1 MTNYESLDDEKK
13 LDLKNQVIKNATSL
27 GGKNHFLSLIESLRV
42 SHPHPLMSKAASFS
56 FDKGIIKWKKIIFKE
71 KVDLLIRLTRDN
83 DRDGNLMP
91 KDGDRNY
98 KTIINLLRTIGP
110 MEFEIRP
117 KNSKDGDGF
126 VLRPIDIV
134 DDNTCHIN
142 FMFEVLFFLPIQL
155 VKKIFNG
162 PRILNNKK

>member
-13 LDLKNQVIKNATSL
+13 LDLKNQIIKNATSL

-71 KVDLLIRLTRDN
+71 KVDLLIRLSRDN

-134 DDNTCHIN
+134 DENTCHIN
-142 FMFEVLFFLPIQL
+142 FMFEVLIFLPIQ
-155 VKKIFNG
+155 
-162 PRILNNKK
+162 

>member
-13 LDLKNQVIKNATSL
+13 LDLKNQIIKNATSL

-71 KVDLLIRLTRDN
+71 KVDLLIRLSRDN

-134 DDNTCHIN
+134 DENTCHIN

>member
-71 KVDLLIRLTRDN
+71 KVDLLIRLSRDN

>member
-1 MTNYESLDDEKK
+1 MTNYELLDDEKK

>member
-71 KVDLLIRLTRDN
+71 KVDLLIRLSRDN
-83 DRDGNLMP
+83 DRNGNLMP
-91 KDGDRNY
+91 KDGERNY

>member
-13 LDLKNQVIKNATSL
+13 LDLKNQIIKNATSL

-42 SHPHPLMSKAASFS
+42 SHPHPLMSKDASFS

-71 KVDLLIRLTRDN
+71 KVDLLIRLSRDN
-83 DRDGNLMP
+83 DRNGNLMP
-91 KDGDRNY
+91 KDGERNY

-142 FMFEVLFFLPIQL
+142 FMFEVLFILPIQL

>member
-13 LDLKNQVIKNATSL
+13 LDLKNQIIKNATSL

-71 KVDLLIRLTRDN
+71 KVDLLIRLSRDN
-83 DRDGNLMP
+83 DRNGNLMP
-91 KDGDRNY
+91 KNGERNY

-126 VLRPIDIV
+126 LLRPIDIV
-134 DDNTCHIN
+134 DDNTCQIN
-142 FMFEVLFFLPIQL
+142 FMFEVLFILPIQL

>member
-13 LDLKNQVIKNATSL
+13 LDLKNKVIKNATSL

-71 KVDLLIRLTRDN
+71 KVDLLIRLSRDN

-134 DDNTCHIN
+134 DENTCHIN

>member
-13 LDLKNQVIKNATSL
+13 LDLKNKVIKNATSL

-71 KVDLLIRLTRDN
+71 KVDLLIRLSRDN

-91 KDGDRNY
+91 KDGERNY

-162 PRILNNKK
+162 PRILNNK

>member
-71 KVDLLIRLTRDN
+71 KVDLLIRLSRDN

-91 KDGDRNY
+91 KDGERNY

>member
-71 KVDLLIRLTRDN
+71 KVDLLIRLSRDN

-126 VLRPIDIV
+126 VLRPIEIV